1 MCLGVP
7 ARVIEVV
14 AQQQAARV
22 EVDGRPRN
30 ISIAALDDPVEAGDW
45 VLVYAGMAMQKI
57 DEIEARELSQFLE
70 GFGQEIT
77 REGREGISAG
87 PEAPE

>member
-7 ARVIEVV
+7 AKVIEVV
-14 AQQQAARV
+14 IEQRAARV

-30 ISIAALDDPVEAGDW
+30 VSTAALDAELGAGDW

-57 DEIEARELSQFLE
+57 DEAEARELMEFLE
-70 GFGQEIT
+70 GFGQEVT
-77 REGREGISAG
+77 REGREGQT
-87 PEAPE
+87 